1 MMSPAAVYRIFQR
14 ADGEA
19 PSVRAVV
26 IAMVVAAALV
36 TTAGVIRVSRQHE
49 VLRLGFELSRR
60 SEQVGRL
67 HEERRR
73 LELELA
79 TLSAPDRIRR
89 LATQL
94 GMTQVSPDRIRV
106 LVPTVHAEDRR
117 GSANA
122 TSLASA
128 QAAAHATDAVA
139 PLARTSGPDAA
150 ARTPSRRDAGDA
162 RRTAAAGLAARS
174 P

>member
-1 MMSPAAVYRIFQR
+1 MMSPRVLYRIFQR

-26 IAMVVAAALV
+26 IAMVVTAALV
-36 TTAGVIRVSRQHE
+36 TAAGVIRVARQHE

-67 HEERRR
+67 QEDRRR

-94 GMTQVSPDRIRV
+94 GMTPVSPDRIRV
-106 LVPTVHAEDRR
+106 IE
-117 GSANA
+117 
-122 TSLASA
+122 
-128 QAAAHATDAVA
+128 
-139 PLARTSGPDAA
+139 
-150 ARTPSRRDAGDA
+150 A
-162 RRTAAAGLAARS
+162 RRAPPPAERA